1 MIRTSKGVI
10 YDSCP
15 YIDKILKLC
24 DEQKE
29 IIDKILNELEKVREI
44 NQELRKNNPDDAQK
58 IVYEEVADILG
69 IRNCNERILIK
80 FFEDLNN
87 EIKDLKSENEDL
99 LSKIEELED

>member
-10 YDSCP
+10 YNSCP
-15 YIDKILKLC
+15 YINEIQRLC

-29 IIDKILNELEKVREI
+29 IIDKISSELEKVREI
-44 NQELRKNNPDDAQK
+44 NQELRENLDDAQK

-69 IRNCNERILIK
+69 IRKCDERILEN
-80 FFEDLNN
+80 FY
-87 EIKDLKSENEDL
+87 KDLKSEIEDLKSENKDL